1 MAAIADNW
9 RLPQALTAISNGS
22 RWPDVLREWS
32 LDHIE
37 MLEPEEDAQTCLC
50 THYPIREVCHII
62 NDENGHR
69 AIVGNCCVTKFMG
82 DQPVFAGT
90 QKMFDALGRIRRDI
104 NASANESLIEH
115 VYSKG
120 IISEGDYNFYLDI
133 WRKRKPLSDRQKRWK
148 VSLNQRIIT
157 RLVPSRRPVA
167 AARPVARPLAHA
179 PFARPLAQAP
189 FARPLAQAP
198 AALLVAQAPAA
209 LPVAQAPAALPVAQ
223 APAAM
228 ANVAMEDRAQ
238 RVQDVFA
245 EALQN
250 LRASPRSMAAP
261 VLVNRAYE
269 QKMIKQKDYDF
280 YNSLFRRNVRH
291 LTAGQ
296 QGWIN
301 DINQRMLRG
310 RFN

>member
-90 QKMFDALGRIRRDI
+90 KKLFDALGRIRRDI
-104 NASANESLIEH
+104 NASANESLIRH
-115 VYSKG
+115 AYSKG
-120 IISEGDYNFYLDI
+120 IINERDYSFYLRI
-133 WRKRKPLSDRQKRWK
+133 WRKRTLSDSQERWK
-148 VSLNQRIIT
+148 VALNQRIIT

-167 AARPVARPLAHA
+167 AARPVARPV
-179 PFARPLAQAP
+179 AQAP
-189 FARPLAQAP
+189 FAR
-198 AALLVAQAPAA
+198 
-209 LPVAQAPAALPVAQ
+209 PVAQAPAALPVAQ
-223 APAAM
+223 APAAR

-250 LRASPRSMAAP
+250 LRASPQSVAAP

-269 QKMIKQKDYDF
+269 QKMITKKAYDF
-280 YNSLFRRNVRH
+280 YNDLLSGNVRH
-291 LTAGQ
+291 LSILQ
-296 QGWIN
+296 QEWLD
-301 DINQRMLRG
+301 DINEKMIR
-310 RFN
+310 RFS